1 MKAGAVGL
9 LVAALLAANAV
20 GGARSVADAGA
31 PWGMLP
37 LVDEVLCGDDGGYH
51 PFAEEP
57 KGASEIKT
65 VLGRRCRVLPNEGG
79 ASYFA
84 YTVGKG
90 RGLKAGRAYVLEV
103 VFPEDVPRSMFILNR
118 GCETGRGVSTGAAIG
133 DVLYS
138 YTNNNV
144 ESLRLPLS
152 GEFRRW
158 RMFFYLHDRFP
169 GLKAPR
175 GAGPRPMEPEDG
187 FWVIVARASRKNA
200 PLSAGPAVWRI
211 RLFEVPE
218 PRRFDLP
225 LRLPPKGLPRRYIFS
240 REEMADGVV
249 AGRKPE
255 DRGVAD
261 ETRWFEYKALVMK
274 FLGMN
279 CFCKDLLE
287 FGHNQGWD
295 STPGGGNKWVWQ
307 SKTPKRWENIL
318 AMLRRYDFTVL
329 PYYEY
334 AGSIGQFGLGP
345 KKKCLP
351 LRGKLPYTH
360 IAWSEKA
367 NADVTDPE
375 TLADLE
381 KLLDATILRHKD
393 EARFLGAWFRT
404 RPSNMPISFSD
415 SCLLRFAIEAN
426 NRMVATRE
434 DLRRD
439 PELRRKYYR
448 WWFGRRKRFLV
459 ALRDYLRRGGVSD
472 AVVLFTSYA
481 AEPGPPLHG
490 FEKLVVTD
498 DVDAW
503 RKLLAGPDH
512 AKVKP
517 YSYRHVVDRNEYL
530 AACLRFPPTWGDWE
544 WQHSV
549 PPPDPQNYKDAK
561 GVLMTFPFNRAY
573 TVARPEAFDAFRG
586 PSGLAIVRHYPLNE
600 NATEGK
606 LGYFVS
612 DVERAGPF
620 CMLAEAR
627 AVAYGD
633 PRFIGY
639 LSAHT
644 FNRGFPEFVRAF
656 NAAFLA
662 LPALPS
668 KVVPDACDNPAV
680 VVRRID
686 GGRHGVWLAVVNV
699 GLGAVEASLK
709 LPVAGRVTDAA
720 TGEVVAASGGRLRL
734 RLGPCQLRALRVVP
748 KR

>member
-1 MKAGAVGL
+1 MKAGAVVFWWVGYL
-9 LVAALLAANAV
+9 AV
-20 GGARSVADAGA
+20 GGARPVADAGP
-31 PWGMLP
+31 PWGQLP
-37 LVDEVLCGDDGGYH
+37 LVDQVICSEAPGARQ
-51 PFAEEP
+51 FAEDP
-57 KGASEIKT
+57 PGASKVESI
-65 VLGRRCRVLPNEGG
+65 LGRKCRVLPNEGG
-79 ASYFA
+79 ASFFA
-84 YTVGKG
+84 YVVGKG
-90 RGLKAGRAYVLEV
+90 RGLKAGNAYVLEV
-103 VFPEDVPRSMFILNR
+103 TFPEDKPRAMFVLNR
-118 GCETGRGVSTGAAIG
+118 GCETSRGFATGAALG
-133 DVLYS
+133 DVLYT

-175 GAGPRPMEPEDG
+175 GAGARPMLPQDG
-187 FWVIVARASRKNA
+187 FWVVVARSSRKNA
-200 PLSAGPAVWRI
+200 PRSAGPAVWRI

-218 PRRFDLP
+218 PRRFDLS

-249 AGRKPE
+249 AGRKPQ
-255 DRGVAD
+255 DRGVED
-261 ETRWFEYKALVMK
+261 ETRWFEFKALVAK

-307 SKTPKRWENIL
+307 SKTPKRWERIL
-318 AMLRRYDFTVL
+318 EMLRGYDLAVL

-334 AGSIGQFGLGP
+334 AGSIGQFGLGVR
-345 KKKCLP
+345 KKCLP
-351 LRGKLPYTH
+351 LRGHLPYTH
-360 IAWSEKA
+360 ITWSEKA

-375 TLADLE
+375 TLEDVE
-381 KLLDATILRHKD
+381 KILDATILRHKD
-393 EARFLGAWFRT
+393 RVRFLGAWFRT
-404 RPSNMPISFSD
+404 RPSSLPISFSD

-426 NRMVATRE
+426 NRMVATCE

-439 PELRRKYYR
+439 AKLRQKYYR
-448 WWFGRRKRFLV
+448 WWLGRRKQFLV
-459 ALRDYLRRGGVSD
+459 ALRDHLRRGGLSD
-472 AVVLFTSYA
+472 AIILFTAYA
-481 AEPGPPLHG
+481 AEPGPSLHG
-490 FEKLVVTD
+490 FQKVVVTD
-498 DVDAW
+498 DVDGW
-503 RKLLAGPDH
+503 EGPLAGPDH
-512 AKVKP
+512 SKVEP
-517 YSYRHVVDRNEYL
+517 YSYHDVVRGNEYL
-530 AACLRFPPTWGDWE
+530 AACLRFRPTWGEWE

-549 PPPDPQNYKDAK
+549 PPPDPQNYKDTE

-573 TVARPEAFDAFRG
+573 TVARPEPMEGFRG
-586 PSGLAIVRHYPLNE
+586 PCGLAIVRHYPLNE

-606 LGYFVS
+606 LGYFVC
-612 DVERAGPF
+612 DVERAGPY

-627 AVAYGD
+627 AVANAD

-668 KVVPDACDNPAV
+668 KVLSGACDAQEV
-680 VVRRID
+680 VVREID
-686 GGRHGVWLAVVNV
+686 GGPFGVWLAVVNT
-699 GLGAVEASLK
+699 GLRRVDATVRV
-709 LPVAGRVTDAA
+709 PVAGQVTDAP
-720 TGEVVAASGGRLRL
+720 TGRALKTRKGRLTVHL
-734 RLGPCQLRALRVVP
+734 APCQLRAVHIAPQR
-748 KR
+748 